1 MIYNLIKNKQF
12 FKAGLYYR
20 LSDEDRDVGRH
31 EKKESDSIANQK
43 KLIKDF
49 LKDKYDIEIVREYTD
64 DGISGST
71 FSRPGFDEM
80 MQDVEAGIIDCIVVK
95 DLSRFGRE
103 YIDAGNLL
111 ERVFPKLGVRF
122 IAINDN
128 VDTLQGI
135 DTLSLALKNII
146 NDAYCRDISI
156 KVRTNLAVKRNHGEY
171 IGAFPVYGYDKNPE
185 NKHQLIIDDYAA
197 TVVQN
202 IFMWKIQGMSC
213 YGIAK
218 RLNENGILSPYEYKI
233 NRGLL
238 YNTDFKIKEKCIWEP
253 VTVRRILENEI
264 YTGTLVQG
272 KWSRVNHKIK
282 KDILKKE
289 SEWSKVENT
298 HQAIVSKRDFE
309 LVQKTLKLDTR
320 TAPGEEK
327 CYPLSGMVM
336 CGECGANMIR
346 KPHMSGQKVYV
357 YYECMEYLGS
367 KRKRC
372 SKHSIREERLEK
384 VVLDTIRSQ
393 IALVVKMDEFM
404 KQLDLTMLTKLDR
417 ERLEKQINTFNETIV
432 KYRNLKRG
440 LYGDLH
446 DGIISK
452 DEYLDMKNEFEMQ
465 EKQAEKALVEAEIEM
480 KKVIDHTSRHY
491 LWIENFIKYENVTE
505 LNREMVLELV
515 DAIIVYD
522 KEHIEI
528 TLSYQDEF
536 KEAYQQLQSLSENRM
551 EKEKICG

>member
-49 LKDKYDIEIVREYTD
+49 LKDKNDIEIVREYTD

-111 ERVFPKLGVRF
+111 ERIFPKLGVRF

>member
-1 MIYNLIKNKQF
+1 MIYNLIKEKQF
-12 FKAGLYYR
+12 YKAGLYYR
-20 LSDEDRDVGRH
+20 LSDEDRGVGRH
-31 EKKESDSIANQK
+31 EKMVSDSIANQK
-43 KLIKDF
+43 KLITDF
-49 LKDKYDIEIVREYTD
+49 LKNKKEIQIVREYTD

-71 FSRPGFDEM
+71 FSRPGFDKM
-80 MQDVEAGIIDCIVVK
+80 MQDVENGVIDCIVVK

-111 ERVFPKLGVRF
+111 EKVFPKLGVRF

-128 VDTLQGI
+128 VDTLQGM
-135 DTLSLALKNII
+135 DTLSIALKNII

-156 KVRTNLAVKRNHGEY
+156 KVRTNLEVKRNHGEF
-171 IGAFPVYGYDKNPE
+171 IGAFAVYGYEKNPE
-185 NKHQLIIDDYAA
+185 NRHQLVIDDYAA

-218 RLNENGILSPYEYKI
+218 KLNQIGILSPYEYKI

-238 YNTDFKIKEKCIWEP
+238 YCTDFKLKEKCIWEAS
-253 VTVRRILENEI
+253 TVRRILENEI

-272 KWSRVNHKIK
+272 KWGRINHKIK
-282 KDILKKE
+282 KDILKDE

-327 CYPLSGMVM
+327 CYPLSGMVI

-346 KPHMSGQKVYV
+346 KPHTSGNKIYV
-357 YYECMEYLGS
+357 YYECIEYLNS
-367 KRKRC
+367 KRKHC
-372 SKHSIREERLEK
+372 SKHSIREEKLEK
-384 VVLDTIRSQ
+384 IVLDTIRSQ
-393 IALVVKMDEFM
+393 IALIVNMDECM

-417 ERLEKQINTFNETIV
+417 ERLEKQIQTHNDNIIKF
-432 KYRNLKRG
+432 RNLKRG

-446 DGIISK
+446 DGLISK
-452 DEYLDMKNEFEMQ
+452 SEYVDLKKEFEMQ
-465 EKQAEKALVEAEIEM
+465 EKQAEKALAEAEIEM
-480 KKVIDHTSRHY
+480 EKVIDQKSHHY
-491 LWIENFIKYENVTE
+491 LWVENFIKYQNVTE
-505 LNREMVLELV
+505 LSREMVLELV
-515 DAIIVYD
+515 DVVIVHD
-522 KEHIEI
+522 KNNIEI
-528 TLSYQDEF
+528 IMTYQDEF
-536 KEAYQQLQSLSENRM
+536 KEACQQLKDLSSEQL
-551 EKEKICG
+551 KEVKICG

>member
-1 MIYNLIKNKQF
+1 M
-12 FKAGLYYR
+12 
-20 LSDEDRDVGRH
+20 
-31 EKKESDSIANQK
+31 
-43 KLIKDF
+43 
-49 LKDKYDIEIVREYTD
+49 
-64 DGISGST
+64 
-71 FSRPGFDEM
+71 
-80 MQDVEAGIIDCIVVK
+80 
-95 DLSRFGRE
+95 
-103 YIDAGNLL
+103 
-111 ERVFPKLGVRF
+111 
-122 IAINDN
+122 
-128 VDTLQGI
+128 
-135 DTLSLALKNII
+135 
-146 NDAYCRDISI
+146 
-156 KVRTNLAVKRNHGEY
+156 
-171 IGAFPVYGYDKNPE
+171 
-185 NKHQLIIDDYAA
+185 
-197 TVVQN
+197 
-202 IFMWKIQGMSC
+202 
-213 YGIAK
+213 
-218 RLNENGILSPYEYKI
+218 
-233 NRGLL
+233 
-238 YNTDFKIKEKCIWEP
+238 
-253 VTVRRILENEI
+253 
-264 YTGTLVQG
+264 
-272 KWSRVNHKIK
+272 
-282 KDILKKE
+282 
-289 SEWSKVENT
+289 
-298 HQAIVSKRDFE
+298 
-309 LVQKTLKLDTR
+309 
-320 TAPGEEK
+320 
-327 CYPLSGMVM
+327 
-336 CGECGANMIR
+336 
-346 KPHMSGQKVYV
+346 
-357 YYECMEYLGS
+357 
-367 KRKRC
+367 
-372 SKHSIREERLEK
+372 EK